1 MRFGVDTKLEE
12 DIQPIDVKKDYKILF
27 RLLRYIMRYKT
38 LLVVAIVLLL
48 GISGLEI
55 SAPYI
60 TKLAIDEAIIKF
72 DKPRLTNLALL
83 YFAVIVILGIFNY
96 TQRYIVNYIGQR
108 IMHDLAVDLFSHFQR
123 LSLSFFNKHP
133 VGRLVTRLTN
143 DIQSL
148 QEMFTSGVVA
158 AVGEMVILIAIVGI
172 MFALNVK
179 LTLITM
185 ISMPII
191 LIGSTFFRRAI
202 RKTYDQIRVRIARL
216 NAFLNENI
224 TGMKVV
230 QLFNA
235 EHESMNR
242 FRKLADEYLQL
253 WLKTIGYISVF
264 FPFISLIGGVMLALV
279 LWYGGGQ
286 VIRGMLSFGT
296 LVAFLQYIRRLIQ
309 PLHRLSERY
318 NVFLAAIASAQKVFT
333 MMDSKEII
341 PEPQH
346 PIPIDELKQGVEF
359 RNVSFSYDSSE
370 EILKNVSFTINK
382 NEKVA
387 IVGATGA
394 GKTTI
399 INLLYRFYD
408 VDKGEILIDG
418 RNIKE
423 YDIQSLRR
431 NFGLVQQDV
440 FLFSGTVF
448 DNIRLGDPSITL
460 EQVQS
465 AARLVNADKFIEK
478 LPQKYFTPLGER
490 GAGLSTGEKQLLAFA
505 RTVALNPRIML
516 VLDEAT
522 SNIDSE
528 TERLIQEGLKNMLK
542 DRTAL
547 IIAHRLSTIKHAD
560 KIIVIHKGEVREIG
574 THNELLEKGGLYY
587 NLYQLQF
594 SLLTA

>member
-1 MRFGVDTKLEE
+1 ML
-12 DIQPIDVKKDYKILF
+12 LF
-27 RLLRYIMRYKT
+27 
-38 LLVVAIVLLL
+38 
-48 GISGLEI
+48 
-55 SAPYI
+55 
-60 TKLAIDEAIIKF
+60 
-72 DKPRLTNLALL
+72 
-83 YFAVIVILGIFNY
+83 
-96 TQRYIVNYIGQR
+96 
-108 IMHDLAVDLFSHFQR
+108 
-123 LSLSFFNKHP
+123 
-133 VGRLVTRLTN
+133 
-143 DIQSL
+143 
-148 QEMFTSGVVA
+148 
-158 AVGEMVILIAIVGI
+158 
-172 MFALNVK
+172 
-179 LTLITM
+179 
-185 ISMPII
+185 
-191 LIGSTFFRRAI
+191 
-202 RKTYDQIRVRIARL
+202 
-216 NAFLNENI
+216 
-224 TGMKVV
+224 
-230 QLFNA
+230 
-235 EHESMNR
+235 
-242 FRKLADEYLQL
+242 
-253 WLKTIGYISVF
+253 F

-408 VDKGEILIDG
+408 VDSGEILIDG

-448 DNIRLGDPSITL
+448 DNIRLGDPSI
-460 EQVQS
+460 
-465 AARLVNADKFIEK
+465 
-478 LPQKYFTPLGER
+478 
-490 GAGLSTGEKQLLAFA
+490 
-505 RTVALNPRIML
+505 
-516 VLDEAT
+516 
-522 SNIDSE
+522 
-528 TERLIQEGLKNMLK
+528 
-542 DRTAL
+542 
-547 IIAHRLSTIKHAD
+547 
-560 KIIVIHKGEVREIG
+560 
-574 THNELLEKGGLYY
+574 
-587 NLYQLQF
+587 
-594 SLLTA
+594 

>member
-1 MRFGVDTKLEE
+1 
-12 DIQPIDVKKDYKILF
+12 
-27 RLLRYIMRYKT
+27 
-38 LLVVAIVLLL
+38 
-48 GISGLEI
+48 
-55 SAPYI
+55 
-60 TKLAIDEAIIKF
+60 
-72 DKPRLTNLALL
+72 
-83 YFAVIVILGIFNY
+83 
-96 TQRYIVNYIGQR
+96 
-108 IMHDLAVDLFSHFQR
+108 
-123 LSLSFFNKHP
+123 
-133 VGRLVTRLTN
+133 
-143 DIQSL
+143 
-148 QEMFTSGVVA
+148 
-158 AVGEMVILIAIVGI
+158 
-172 MFALNVK
+172 
-179 LTLITM
+179 
-185 ISMPII
+185 
-191 LIGSTFFRRAI
+191 
-202 RKTYDQIRVRIARL
+202 
-216 NAFLNENI
+216 
-224 TGMKVV
+224 
-230 QLFNA
+230 
-235 EHESMNR
+235 
-242 FRKLADEYLQL
+242 
-253 WLKTIGYISVF
+253 
-264 FPFISLIGGVMLALV
+264 
-279 LWYGGGQ
+279 
-286 VIRGMLSFGT
+286 
-296 LVAFLQYIRRLIQ
+296 
-309 PLHRLSERY
+309 
-318 NVFLAAIASAQKVFT
+318 
-333 MMDSKEII
+333 
-341 PEPQH
+341 
-346 PIPIDELKQGVEF
+346 ELKQGVEF

>member
-1 MRFGVDTKLEE
+1 MKFGVDAKYEE
-12 DIQPIDVKKDYKILF
+12 EIQPIDVKKDYKILF

-38 LLVVAIVLLL
+38 LLVLAIVLLL
-48 GISGLEI
+48 GVSALEI

-60 TKLAIDEAIIKF
+60 TKLAIDEAIIKY
-72 DKPRLTNLALL
+72 DKARLTHLALL
-83 YFAVIVILGIFNY
+83 YLVVIIILGIFNY
-96 TQRYIVNYIGQR
+96 TQRYIVNYIGQN

-158 AVGEMVILIAIVGI
+158 AIGEIVILIAIVGM

-179 LTLITM
+179 LTLISM
-185 ISMPII
+185 ISMPVI

-202 RKTYDQIRVRIARL
+202 RKTYDQIRVKIARL

-224 TGMKVV
+224 TGMKVI
-230 QLFNA
+230 QLFTA
-235 EHESMNR
+235 EPESMSR
-242 FRKLADEYLQL
+242 FKTLADEYLKL
-253 WLKTIGYISVF
+253 WLKTIGYISAF
-264 FPFISLIGGVMLALV
+264 FPFISLIGGVMLASV

-286 VIRGMLSFGT
+286 VIQGMLSFGT

-333 MMDSKEII
+333 MMDTQEII
-341 PEPQH
+341 PEPKN
-346 PIPIDELKQGVEF
+346 PIPIDELKYGVEF
-359 RNVSFSYDSSE
+359 RNVSFSYNTSE
-370 EILKNVSFTINK
+370 EILKNVSFTIKK

-423 YDIQSLRR
+423 YDLRSLRR

-440 FLFSGTVF
+440 FLFSGTIF
-448 DNIRLGDPSITL
+448 DNIRLGDSSISL
-460 EQVQS
+460 EQVKS

-478 LPQKYFTPLGER
+478 LPQGYFTRIGER

-528 TERLIQEGLKNMLK
+528 TERLIQEGLKNLLK

-547 IIAHRLSTIKHAD
+547 IIAHRLSTIKNAD

-574 THNELLEKGGLYY
+574 THEELLQKGGLYY
-587 NLYQLQF
+587 NLYQFQF